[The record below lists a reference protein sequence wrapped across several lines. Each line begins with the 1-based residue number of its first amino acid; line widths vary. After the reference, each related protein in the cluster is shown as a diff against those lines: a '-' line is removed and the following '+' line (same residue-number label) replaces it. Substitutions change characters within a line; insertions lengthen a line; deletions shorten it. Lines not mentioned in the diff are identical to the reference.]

1 MLNWKSEQ
9 VQIKMNFLKNKQHG
23 RKVMSGFVVTFHCP
37 PLRYSKSYK
46 RYDKLL
52 SLMLVIY
59 PRYSSDS

>member
-1 MLNWKSEQ
+1 MFNWKSEK
-9 VQIKMNFLKNKQHG
+9 VQIKVNFLKNKQHG
-23 RKVMSGFVVTFHCP
+23 RKGMSSFVVIFHYP
-37 PLRYSKSYK
+37 PLRYSKGYK